1 MNNKIF
7 VALVQFEDEPEEKA
21 FSSYQ
26 DATDHL
32 VSIARRTNF
41 SPDVVDS
48 MRIKRFAIDKTF
60 VPFIYQNLTFEEE
73 STTPEDKNNESA
85 D

>member
-1 MNNKIF
+1 MNDKIF
-7 VALVQFEDEPEEKA
+7 VAVVQFEDEPEEKA
-21 FSSYQ
+21 FASYQ

-32 VSIARRTNF
+32 ASIARRTNF
-41 SPDVVDS
+41 SPDVEDS
-48 MRIKRFAIDKTF
+48 MMIKRFAVDKTF

-73 STTPEDKNNESA
+73 LITPESTENESA